1 MIKFSL
7 LFELINHLTRLT
19 EPFTPLINKT
29 MQVLELVPKCSGF
42 QKGGGEAATTTAKQ
56 GKKRGRKTKSS
67 SGESDVHVSIPLLA
81 LQVSSMSKEQLS

>member
-42 QKGGGEAATTTAKQ
+42 LKGEGGSGNDNSKAREEE
-56 GKKRGRKTKSS
+56 RK
-67 SGESDVHVSIPLLA
+67 ENQD
-81 LQVSSMSKEQLS
+81 EFR